1 MFSFHHQDNNT
12 SLFLTRHK
20 ARICHFDKK
29 ILSIIIL
36 ILAKDTILEWQLK
49 TEHFLV
55 ELKNI

>member
-20 ARICHFDKK
+20 ARICYFDKK

-36 ILAKDTILEWQLK
+36 ILAKNTILEWSLQ

-55 ELKNI
+55 DLKDI